1 MLDQSIVAHLV
12 FGPSFVLSSNLK
24 KSYCR
29 STIFSIEL
37 HVLEHMFHFVLGSYH
52 VRSMHVSCL
61 AIDLTGSDIGLKF
74 HDVIIGLYALN
85 VSHFQMG
92 SSKICSK

>member
-1 MLDQSIVAHLV
+1 MLDQSIVVHLV
-12 FGPSFVLSSNLK
+12 FFGPSFVPSSNLK

-52 VRSMHVSCL
+52 VRSVHVSCL

-74 HDVIIGLYALN
+74 IGLYALN
-85 VSHFQMG
+85 VSHLQMG
-92 SSKICSK
+92 SSKMRSK